1 MASKRPSDTQ
11 DTSEKDIPQA
21 EPVALPV
28 EAETGPAGEPAAAV
42 AGSGMRSSETN
53 KWRVTELAGPRVA
66 GRRVKAGDVL
76 DLTDEEA
83 LVEETMG
90 TIARAEKAEKAKG

>member
-1 MASKRPSDTQ
+1 MSSKRPSSSPET
-11 DTSEKDIPQA
+11 PAA
-21 EPVALPV
+21 EPVNLPV
-28 EAETGPAGEPAAAV
+28 AAKTNPAGEPAAAV
-42 AGSGMRSSETN
+42 AGSGPRPSETN

-83 LVEETMG
+83 LFEETMG